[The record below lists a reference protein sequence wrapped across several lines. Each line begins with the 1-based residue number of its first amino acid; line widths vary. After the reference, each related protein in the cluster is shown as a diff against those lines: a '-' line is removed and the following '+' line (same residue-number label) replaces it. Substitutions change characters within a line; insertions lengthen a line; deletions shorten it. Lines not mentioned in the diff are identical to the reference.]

1 MLSILGIIVA
11 MGVFNTFLM
20 SVLERTRE
28 FGVLLSIGMKPSQLA
43 RLVLLEGAVLGA
55 VSILIG
61 TTMGAAMTWPMVE
74 YGIDFSESMGE
85 GMSTGGVVMS
95 TVIHSS
101 YNWPRMIVFGIG
113 GFFLTLIAAA
123 WPAWK
128 VSTME
133 PVPAMRQQ
141 Q

>member
-1 MLSILGIIVA
+1 
-11 MGVFNTFLM
+11 
-20 SVLERTRE
+20 
-28 FGVLLSIGMKPSQLA
+28 
-43 RLVLLEGAVLGA
+43 VLLEGAVLGA